1 MNHPKCGIVIH
12 NIEHARAALRASS
25 ATKIPIAVIS
35 APYAGCYAGVS
46 WFLKIEEKVRKEF
59 SKSKAIFILDC
70 GDEPGIA
77 LEAFR
82 LGVKFIFLKGSK
94 KIIKK
99 VSEIGAK
106 KKSALYQKKIQ
117 ILDLKNKISFLEQC
131 EIWLSRKN

>member
-1 MNHPKCGIVIH
+1 MCI
-12 NIEHARAALRASS
+12 RDR
-25 ATKIPIAVIS
+25 
-35 APYAGCYAGVS
+35 
-46 WFLKIEEKVRKEF
+46 
-59 SKSKAIFILDC
+59 LDC